1 MSSLKKN
8 IVRGHLLINFFFKSF
23 LSVISLFWAEII
35 YYAENMSFHDS
46 FTRESSQIDRPGRG
60 AAWTAVCL
68 VRRFEFVQLTFT

>member
-8 IVRGHLLINFFFKSF
+8 IVRCHLLIKVFLKS
-23 LSVISLFWAEII
+23 LLGVISFFWAGII

-60 AAWTAVCL
+60 AN
-68 VRRFEFVQLTFT
+68 